1 MSGGPYG
8 LEDTVGSAGAGM
20 GLLLII
26 INPFIWSLP
35 TALMVAE
42 MGTTIPVQG
51 GYYHWSKT
59 TLGPFWGFLSGWWM
73 WVVSWVDMAI
83 YPVLFTTFAANFGVF
98 DFLNPD
104 TGNPWLAWLVR
115 FAMIVLLGVLNVF
128 GAKAIGDSSKV
139 FLAIVL
145 APFVLVT
152 IIGVFNMDRNP
163 VEPFVLEGLSPAA
176 AFGAGLFVVMWN
188 YMGWDS
194 MSTFASEIDNPK
206 KSFPKALAI
215 SIPLITLCYLLP
227 TLVSLAI
234 VGPDQ
239 IEWTA
244 GAYTVIA
251 EEVGGK
257 WLGFIM
263 NAAALL
269 SAVGLYASW
278 MLSNSRIPFALAEDG
293 YLPASIA
300 KLHPKYGSPWI
311 SILVC
316 SIICSAFI
324 LGPFQ
329 GLVAIDVTVY
339 AFALALEF
347 ASLIALRRSHP
358 DLERPF
364 KVPGGWIGVF
374 LATLFPM
381 LVTVAAIWF
390 QVLDVGAVQGI
401 GWAAAAAGSGVIAYF
416 PLRRYKARNG
426 RDVTYTIEMIE
437 RGEFVKETAE

>member
-1 MSGGPYG
+1 
-8 LEDTVGSAGAGM
+8 
-20 GLLLII
+20 
-26 INPFIWSLP
+26 
-35 TALMVAE
+35 
-42 MGTTIPVQG
+42 
-51 GYYHWSKT
+51 
-59 TLGPFWGFLSGWWM
+59 
-73 WVVSWVDMAI
+73 
-83 YPVLFTTFAANFGVF
+83 
-98 DFLNPD
+98 
-104 TGNPWLAWLVR
+104 
-115 FAMIVLLGVLNVF
+115 
-128 GAKAIGDSSKV
+128 
-139 FLAIVL
+139 
-145 APFVLVT
+145 
-152 IIGVFNMDRNP
+152 
-163 VEPFVLEGLSPAA
+163 
-176 AFGAGLFVVMWN
+176 
-188 YMGWDS
+188 
-194 MSTFASEIDNPK
+194 
-206 KSFPKALAI
+206 
-215 SIPLITLCYLLP
+215 
-227 TLVSLAI
+227 
-234 VGPDQ
+234 
-239 IEWTA
+239 
-244 GAYTVIA
+244 
-251 EEVGGK
+251 
-257 WLGFIM
+257 M

-293 YLPASIA
+293 YLPAAIA
-300 KLHPKYGSPWI
+300 KVHPKYGSPWI